1 VALLQVFAELGQ
13 VVVQTGEQVVAADV
27 GVTDPANAQV
37 ELPLLGAVPGTQPS
51 LRPTV
56 YFSVLQRLL

>member
-1 VALLQVFAELGQ
+1 VTLLQVFAELGQ
-13 VVVQTGEQVVAADV
+13 VVIQTGEQVVAAGV

-37 ELPLLGAVPGTQPS
+37 GLPVLGAVPGTQPS
-51 LRPTV
+51 LRATV